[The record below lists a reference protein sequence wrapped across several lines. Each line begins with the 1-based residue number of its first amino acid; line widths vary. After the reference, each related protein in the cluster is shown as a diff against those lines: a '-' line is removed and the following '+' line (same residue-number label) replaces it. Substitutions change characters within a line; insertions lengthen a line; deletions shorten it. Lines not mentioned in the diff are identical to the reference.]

1 MNSFKVVM
9 MIVSLVSGGSVIVI
23 IISGSSR
30 KSWYNSKCHK
40 VLQYLVNL
48 YNTRQQKNF
57 LKESLLTAT
66 YHKGSNV
73 TLWLFISMSFSK
85 IVTPQIILRWCR
97 ARDLLGSQISVTI
110 RGFKLRISCIRNIY
124 LAH

>member
-9 MIVSLVSGGSVIVI
+9 MVVLLVSGGSVIVI

-48 YNTRQQKNF
+48 YNTRQQKFF

-73 TLWLFISMSFSK
+73 TL
-85 IVTPQIILRWCR
+85 
-97 ARDLLGSQISVTI
+97 
-110 RGFKLRISCIRNIY
+110 
-124 LAH
+124 